1 YTDRLVNETQGV
13 GQFDYIIHDVFT
25 GGAEPVALFTYEFL
39 QNLNSLLKPDGVVAI
54 WEVTDED
61 LLRGVNGSVAEAE
74 KLGVLRRNDTSMLEK
89 WQEES
94 ALGHWEIMRV
104 VLPEVVWV
112 NW

>member
-1 YTDRLVNETQGV
+1 MVIFCTKSSAGITFRNPTQR
-13 GQFDYIIHDVFT
+13 D
-25 GGAEPVALFTYEFL
+25 L
-39 QNLNSLLKPDGVVAI
+39 LNSPSREAFLLPK

-74 KLGVLRRNDTSMLEK
+74 KLGVLRKNETERLEK
-89 WQEES
+89 WQEGS
-94 ALGHWEIMRV
+94 ALGHWEIMRG